1 MKDLKFEDQQ
11 MHRKLKRRSVLNDG
25 ARTSSRR
32 CIRRNRS
39 LDVMRP
45 RGSKVLAVRA
55 RTTTRRPVRGAVRL
69 VWGGWARET
78 RVPGVA

>member
-1 MKDLKFEDQQ
+1 M
-11 MHRKLKRRSVLNDG
+11 RKRRSVLNDG
-25 ARTSSRR
+25 HNKQPPVHP
-32 CIRRNRS
+32 RRNRS
-39 LDVMRP
+39 SDVMRP

-69 VWGGWARET
+69 VLGGWARET